1 MDTNSIAQYRAAEAA
16 LWQANGWA
24 PIERWVDVP
33 GRGIRVRVLDG
44 GIGPAVLFVHGGPN
58 AATTWA
64 GLAGRL
70 PGFRCLAV
78 DRPGAG
84 LSEPLDYDGLLIG
97 RAMVDVQT
105 AVLDSLGLDRVDMIG
120 SSFGGACVLWF
131 AQGKPDRVGR
141 IVLEGT
147 PAIEGMRLA
156 MNLRTL
162 AIGPLGR
169 FIARRRASRGMLRM
183 TFRQIGH
190 GALIRRGWPEGVDL
204 GWGLAMMNDT
214 DTMRHEVDLIQHVA
228 TWRGFGHG
236 LLFDPAGLMRI
247 AAPTLWLWGER
258 DPFGRVEQGRQWAA
272 SMSAGT
278 FESFAD
284 AGHLPW
290 LDDPA
295 THAARIAAFLGA
307 EAPAPA

>member
-190 GALIRRGWPEGVDL
+190 GALIRRGWPEGADL

-228 TWRGFGHG
+228 TWRGFRHG
-236 LLFDPAGLMRI
+236 LLFDPAGLARI
-247 AAPTLWLWGER
+247 AAPTLWLWGNR
-258 DPFGRVEQGRQWAA
+258 DPFSRVEQGRRWAA

-290 LDDPA
+290 LDHPA
-295 THAARIAAFLGA
+295 VHAARIAAFLGG
-307 EAPAPA
+307 EVPAPA